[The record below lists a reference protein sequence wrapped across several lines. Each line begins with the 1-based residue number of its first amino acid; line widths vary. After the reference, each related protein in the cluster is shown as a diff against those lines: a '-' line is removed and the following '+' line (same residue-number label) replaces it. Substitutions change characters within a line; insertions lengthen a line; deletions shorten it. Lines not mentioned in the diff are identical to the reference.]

1 MSYYP
6 EFSHLVEEALRRLD
20 HPPSWLAKRLG
31 VNASTVSRW
40 LNQGRRPRDSETV
53 VRVADVLGLGVE
65 RQTLLTATGFGYFAG
80 SPSEPDFLQPSHN
93 LPAELTPFVGR
104 DAQLSHIGKRL
115 ADPACRLLT
124 VVGPGGIGKTRLAI
138 RGAQEYGRRFAGG
151 VYFVDLSSVQTP
163 ELLSTAILRSLNA
176 SVSGAV
182 DATKRLC
189 EFFHGPRNSSPA
201 GQFRA
206 SDVRS
211 GFIDRIVVCRTR
223 DQAVGDITRTTEPG

>member
-6 EFSHLVEEALRRLD
+6 EFSHLVEEALRRFD

-40 LNQGRRPRDSETV
+40 LNQGRHPRDPETV

-80 SPSEPDFLQPSHN
+80 SPSEPDLLQPSHN

-138 RGAQEYGRRFAGG
+138 RAAQEYGRRFAGG

-182 DATKRLC
+182 D
-189 EFFHGPRNSSPA
+189 S
-201 GQFRA
+201 
-206 SDVRS
+206 
-211 GFIDRIVVCRTR
+211 
-223 DQAVGDITRTTEPG
+223 DQASV